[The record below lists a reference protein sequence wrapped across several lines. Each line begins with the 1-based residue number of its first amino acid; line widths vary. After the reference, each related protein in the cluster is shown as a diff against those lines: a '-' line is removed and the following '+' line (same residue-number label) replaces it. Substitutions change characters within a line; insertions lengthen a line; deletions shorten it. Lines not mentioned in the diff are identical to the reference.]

1 MCGMQMWLK
10 LWSGAYV
17 CDDWK
22 TRVGILQ
29 PVQGGFWGRARKF
42 RWFIAISSMQT
53 FAFNSGCSIRLYD
66 SESQNLLKS
75 KIWVLKLVDF
85 VSSRERFC
93 FKIQGIAP
101 KNAAFLFSLKI
112 RRSGT
117 LSPHPC
123 MAIIRGPHSPGIAI
137 LWDKALLV
145 HFCDWGCPR
154 DTEQKEAS
162 SSGRFL
168 FPCFSTFS
176 FFSLLSSLA
185 IPPTHTHT
193 HKCISGGWRRESNF
207 PLVPLIP
214 MLDLPEW
221 WPKFT
226 DTSQVDYL
234 LPLSHL
240 SGRRPFETTLYAIF
254 V

>member
-1 MCGMQMWLK
+1 MWH
-10 LWSGAYV
+10 ANV
-17 CDDWK
+17 VK
-22 TRVGILQ
+22 TVKWHIRVWRLENTRGNSATSPRRLLGKGQKIPL
-29 PVQGGFWGRARKF
+29 
-42 RWFIAISSMQT
+42 FIAISSMQT

-123 MAIIRGPHSPGIAI
+123 MAIIRGPHSPGIAV

-145 HFCDWGCPR
+145 HFCDWGCPG

-168 FPCFSTFS
+168 FWKVPLPLLLNLLF
-176 FFSLLSSLA
+176 LLSPLFPSN
-185 IPPTHTHT
+185 PSHPHTH
-193 HKCISGGWRRESNF
+193 S
-207 PLVPLIP
+207 
-214 MLDLPEW
+214 
-221 WPKFT
+221 
-226 DTSQVDYL
+226 
-234 LPLSHL
+234 
-240 SGRRPFETTLYAIF
+240 
-254 V
+254 